1 MESRL
6 PTRTPSRSPG
16 RVSARPKVTT
26 AEISAAL
33 APRNAASQSD
43 LAYERIEALL
53 ICGELAP
60 GRFMTTHELQTMI
73 GYGRTPVNQALS
85 RLATDTLVQI
95 TPRHGIRISPIDLT
109 RDRLLLRLRREMER
123 FVIRLATERS
133 GASERNRMQHIRRQ
147 LIEHGA
153 NMTIEQFNI
162 ADRLID
168 QLFLAAAQEP
178 FVEGT
183 LRPLHTIFRRI
194 GWIYHAHAADKI
206 DLQRTVAGHIS
217 VLTAVAS
224 NDVDGALAASDD
236 LMDFVDSMFDVLE
249 RDVSPSTLD
258 CSLDSDD
265 NYLVLDQAADSDNT
279 A

>member
-1 MESRL
+1 
-6 PTRTPSRSPG
+6 
-16 RVSARPKVTT
+16 
-26 AEISAAL
+26 
-33 APRNAASQSD
+33 
-43 LAYERIEALL
+43 
-53 ICGELAP
+53 
-60 GRFMTTHELQTMI
+60 
-73 GYGRTPVNQALS
+73 
-85 RLATDTLVQI
+85 
-95 TPRHGIRISPIDLT
+95 
-109 RDRLLLRLRREMER
+109 MER

-153 NMTIEQFNI
+153 NMTIEQFNV

-194 GWIYHAHAADKI
+194 GWIYHMHAADKI

-217 VLTAVAS
+217 VITAVAGG
-224 NDVDGALAASDD
+224 DVDGAIAASDG
-236 LMDFVDSMFDVLE
+236 LMDFVDSMFEVLE
-249 RDVSPSTLD
+249 RDVPPSTLD
-258 CSLDSDD
+258 CSLDGDD
-265 NYLVLDQAADSDNT
+265 HYLALDPKAGADDP